1 MAAFNK
7 LVVKSYPR
15 IASRETSD
23 TKFWNKYG
31 VCRLFHTS
39 IVVKKSVS
47 FGAKALENLCI
58 LIKDDGFSTHGSYIN
73 RICSVVLVSV
83 CIFLKMDLFL

>member
-23 TKFWNKYG
+23 TKFWNKYS
-31 VCRLFHTS
+31 VRKRFT
-39 IVVKKSVS
+39 IVYLYSRKVLKKLKCETCEK
-47 FGAKALENLCI
+47 FAL
-58 LIKDDGFSTHGSYIN
+58 
-73 RICSVVLVSV
+73 
-83 CIFLKMDLFL
+83 